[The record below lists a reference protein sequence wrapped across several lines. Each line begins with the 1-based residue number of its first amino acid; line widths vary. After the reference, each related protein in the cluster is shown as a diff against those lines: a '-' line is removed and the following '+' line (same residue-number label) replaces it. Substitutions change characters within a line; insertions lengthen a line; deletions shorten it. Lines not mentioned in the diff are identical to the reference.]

1 MVGESFFSSWRRRT
15 PVAQANLPWYSYA
28 YYYLA
33 GFLGS
38 SLSVALIYDSV
49 YSLVGV
55 CMSAG
60 YIVGH
65 VMPVEEEWM
74 KKTFGREWTDYCAK
88 VKRFIVI

>member
-1 MVGESFFSSWRRRT
+1 
-15 PVAQANLPWYSYA
+15 
-28 YYYLA
+28 
-33 GFLGS
+33 
-38 SLSVALIYDSV
+38 
-49 YSLVGV
+49 
-55 CMSAG
+55 MSAG